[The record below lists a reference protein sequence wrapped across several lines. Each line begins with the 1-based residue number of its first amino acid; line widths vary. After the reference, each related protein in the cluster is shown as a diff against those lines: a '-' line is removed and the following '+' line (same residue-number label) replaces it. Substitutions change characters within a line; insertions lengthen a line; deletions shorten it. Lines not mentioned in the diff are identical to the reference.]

1 MIIYY
6 MDEYQNLLL
15 FGEKLKTF
23 RKNKKMTQSQ
33 LAEQMGLSPN
43 FIGMIERAERN
54 TNVSNVFKFAR
65 LLDVNPKDFFDY

>member
-1 MIIYY
+1 

-23 RKNKKMTQSQ
+23 RKNKKLTQAQ
-33 LAEQMGLSPN
+33 LAEQMELSPN
-43 FIGMIERAERN
+43 FIGMIERAQRN